1 MFTEG
6 RGDEKAGDYSGP
18 WLQTQLMLSL
28 GVGLTSFLVFSF
40 LRTRWQLVY
49 MPRTKLQD
57 FSPAA
62 AHVPDV
68 QQRGWRRL
76 FGWIIPTLRTSDY
89 VVLQTV
95 GLDAS
100 VLLSFFFMCFCLFGL
115 FSLLSF
121 FEVVAT
127 LILEPDGVE
136 DPVDAMGFSNAWP
149 VLNGTNMKRSFEEI
163 LKDPRPPTT
172 VYITFVYIFTGLT
185 LWFLHRNYHYFVNAR
200 QAFNLGL
207 IHSVSSRTVIV
218 TQVPHYLRGDRQL
231 AEFFEGCGWRVES
244 VSIGR
249 HVHPIRVAL
258 DMRTCALRNL
268 ERAWVDWLG
277 NPAKAEGYTP
287 DIYSKAMRNVNGGA
301 PRQRSPEDE
310 TDTTPLVQS
319 TGDVSTTYGSTELDP
334 EVLRREF
341 SDIHTAKPRPKLR
354 PHWFGAKVDAIS
366 YWEKKFEAADEE
378 VRHLRKTGEFPATH
392 VAFVTFD
399 DVKDTQCA
407 AQVVTYREH
416 SQIVTNLAPEP
427 RDIIWKHVNMTRRSA
442 SIRDIVIMGIMTMVL
457 LFLTLP
463 TNAAF
468 ASLLSDKLIKKRA
481 PWLWNLMNNDERL
494 KAFIQT
500 TLPSILVATFNSL
513 IPFLLEWLSYMQGFR
528 SRSAV
533 EFSLLRKYYLFLVL
547 SVLLIFL
554 VASTWLK
561 WFELDLGNNPS
572 EIPRKLAESLR
583 SSNARNFMVSYVCL
597 QGMAMMPLQFLNLG
611 PLCSLVFSRMFARTP
626 RDFAEANAP
635 PEINYGWVM
644 SPPLLIFTI
653 AMVYSVESPLV
664 VMFAAVYFG
673 MAYFVYKYK
682 LLFVYFK
689 PFEAGG
695 TAWGITFRRMIW
707 GLLLFQVFVTGL
719 FSLRKKP
726 TAVLFMVALLVYTS
740 WWGYVMNRD
749 FTPLSDYTALSN
761 ICEVQN
767 GEGAGD
773 VAGIPEAPRS
783 QQHLNLRRYAVN
795 DDTLYVA
802 PADSR
807 TDYSQP
813 PMNMFYD
820 GVLNT
825 GRRRYASPA
834 LNGRLPRPWLPT
846 PARHRE
852 FGDGVAERRGVVLSL
867 RRKVAK
873 GFKRNKNSY
882 TDAPAD
888 SPVRVMDE
896 PPRVLEGESSTS
908 WNVNPWRDPS
918 PATGS
923 PTIPTPSRSP
933 GRMSFDWSS
942 GVMAFP
948 DEHVWD
954 DDGDDGDDSAPEP
967 DDPASP
973 STYFHR
979 PERRTTISGLSLD
992 APAQQHREGRQ

>member
-1 MFTEG
+1 MFKGG
-6 RGDEKAGDYSGP
+6 RGDEKAGEYSGP
-18 WLQTQLMLSL
+18 WLQTQLTLSL
-28 GVGLTSFLVFSF
+28 GIGFTSFLVFCF

-49 MPRTKLQD
+49 MPRTKLKD

-95 GLDAS
+95 GLDAA

-115 FSLLSF
+115 FSILSF
-121 FEVVAT
+121 FEVIAT

-136 DPVDAMGFSNAWP
+136 DPPIDDSGFSNAWP
-149 VLNGTNMKRSFEEI
+149 VLNGTHMKRSFEDI
-163 LKDPRPPTT
+163 LKDPRPPAT
-172 VYITFVYIFTGLT
+172 VYITFAYIITGLT
-185 LWFLHRNYHYFVNAR
+185 LWFLHRNYHSFVNAR

-207 IHSVSSRTVIV
+207 IHSASSRTVIV

-231 AEFFEGCGWRVES
+231 AEFFEGCGWTVES
-244 VSIGR
+244 VNIGR
-249 HVHPIRVAL
+249 HLHPIRVAL
-258 DMRTCALRNL
+258 DKRTHALRKL
-268 ERAWVDWLG
+268 ENAWVDWIG

-287 DIYSKAMRNVNGGA
+287 DIYNNAMHHGNGGTH
-301 PRQRSPEDE
+301 RQASPEDE
-310 TDTTPLVQS
+310 TDTAPLLPS
-319 TGDVSTTYGSTELDP
+319 TGDVSATYGSTELDP
-334 EVLRREF
+334 EVLRREY
-341 SDIHTAKPRPKLR
+341 SHIHTTKPRPRFR
-354 PHWFGAKVDAIS
+354 PHLFGSKVDTIS
-366 YWEKKFEAADEE
+366 YWEKKFGIADEM
-378 VRHLRKTGEFPATH
+378 VRHLRRTGEFPATH
-392 VAFVTFD
+392 VAFVTFE

-416 SQIVTNLAPEP
+416 SQMITNLAPEP
-427 RDIIWKHVNMTRRSA
+427 RDIIWKHVNMSRRSA
-442 SIRDIVIMGIMTMVL
+442 WIRDVVIMGIMIVVL

-481 PWLWNLMNNDERL
+481 PWLWNLMVHDERL

-500 TLPSILVATFNSL
+500 TLPAILVATFNSL

-554 VASTWLK
+554 VATTWLK

-597 QGMAMMPLQFLNLG
+597 QGMGMMPLNFLNIG
-611 PLCSLVFSRMFARTP
+611 PICNLVISRMFARTP
-626 RDFAEANAP
+626 RDHAEANAP

-673 MAYFVYKYK
+673 IAYFVYKYK

-726 TAVLFMVALLVYTS
+726 TAVLFMVALLTYTA
-740 WWGYVMNRD
+740 WWGFVMNRD
-749 FTPLSDYTALSN
+749 FKPLSAYTALCN

-813 PMNMFYD
+813 PMNRFYD

-834 LNGRLPRPWLPT
+834 LNGRLPRPWLP
-846 PARHRE
+846 AKERSRE
-852 FGDGVAERRGVVLSL
+852 FGDGVSERRGIVLSL

-873 GFKRNKNSY
+873 RFQRKKGSF
-882 TDAPAD
+882 TDAPD
-888 SPVRVMDE
+888 SPRDE
-896 PPRVLEGESSTS
+896 PPRVLEGVTS
-908 WNVNPWRDPS
+908 ANASWASNPWRDPS
-918 PATGS
+918 PATTS
-923 PTIPTPSRSP
+923 PATPTPSRSP
-933 GRMSFDWSS
+933 GRISFDWSS
-942 GVMAFP
+942 GVMVFP
-948 DEHVWD
+948 DDHVWD
-954 DDGDDGDDSAPEP
+954 DEDDEGDDSGHEP
-967 DDPASP
+967 DESTSP

-979 PERRTTISGLSLD
+979 PERRQTISGPGSD
-992 APAQQHREGRQ
+992 TPAQREG